1 MFSETSQTEWREPV
15 DFPTGISGF
24 SMEMRNNKL
33 EIRIAGSS
41 CRPQQNVKSKIKQSY
56 KRKSNDQLGEE
67 FVPTGPDACDH
78 INPLHYSCDPCN

>member
-33 EIRIAGSS
+33 EIRIGGSS
-41 CRPQQNVKSKIKQSY
+41 CPRNKMLRAKSSKVINENEMTS
-56 KRKSNDQLGEE
+56 LGEE

-78 INPLHYSCDPCN
+78 INPLHYSCDPSN